1 MQALGRYIPPIQ
13 YHGSSD
19 VSEEGNLLDKLSAK
33 MTAMSAARAENKM
46 NKDHRKDMKEARK
59 DEAKIEE
66 KMAKARAKG
75 RTSKLAELE
84 IKRAEIHGDGVGCGS
99 TAKEEKAAGKFM
111 FVVVHNLQQAAA

>member
-1 MQALGRYIPPIQ
+1 MQALGRYIAPIQ
-13 YHGSSD
+13 YQGSSD

-33 MTAMSAARAENKM
+33 MTAMTAARAENKI
-46 NKDHRKDMKEARK
+46 NKDHRKDMRGARK

-75 RTSKLAELE
+75 KTSKLAELE
-84 IKRAEIHGDGVGCGS
+84 MERAQIHGEGISGGS

-111 FVVVHNLQQAAA
+111 FVVVHNLQHAAA

>member
-1 MQALGRYIPPIQ
+1 MQALGRYIAPIQ

-19 VSEEGNLLDKLSAK
+19 VSEEGNVLDKVSAK
-33 MTAMSAARAENKM
+33 MTAMTAARAENKM
-46 NKDHRKDMKEARK
+46 NKHHVKDMKDARK

-75 RTSKLAELE
+75 KTSKLAELE
-84 IKRAEIHGDGVGCGS
+84 MERAEIHGQGVGGS